1 VSLESTRTLVRRA
14 QEGDHA
20 ARDRLL
26 ERCLPMLRR
35 WARGRLPRYAR
46 DLADTDDLVQTTL
59 MRTLGHLDE
68 IRFSHSGSFL
78 AYLRQVLL
86 NAARDEMRR
95 SQRRRVDSD
104 REAGESPDDLPSP
117 DGAPGSLSPEK
128 MLDYERALK
137 ALPEP
142 QRQAVVLR
150 LEFGLSYPEI
160 AIELESP
167 SANATRMMVS
177 RSLVRLAR
185 DLAGRDTG
193 SPDSAD

>member
-1 VSLESTRTLVRRA
+1 
-14 QEGDHA
+14 
-20 ARDRLL
+20 
-26 ERCLPMLRR
+26 
-35 WARGRLPRYAR
+35 
-46 DLADTDDLVQTTL
+46 
-59 MRTLGHLDE
+59 
-68 IRFSHSGSFL
+68 
-78 AYLRQVLL
+78 
-86 NAARDEMRR
+86 
-95 SQRRRVDSD
+95 
-104 REAGESPDDLPSP
+104 
-117 DGAPGSLSPEK
+117 

-185 DLAGRDTG
+185 DLAGRDTR